1 MQNCKTCDIEKEY
14 GEFYKEVKNKSGF
27 GKTCKE
33 CQSSHKR
40 AYYIKNRESLL
51 KKRAEYRKN
60 NKDKIKKY
68 QEEYSCENPQVA
80 RKAKKKWRLKPEN
93 KEQMANLSKNWA
105 VNNRDKRRYMSSRRR
120 ASKLNATPKW
130 ADMEK
135 IAGVYTGAKKLEDLM
150 GLKFHVDHIIPLQGE
165 NVCGLHIWENL
176 QVLEASLNIKKGN
189 KL

>member
-14 GEFYKEVKNKSGF
+14 GEFYKDTKNKSNF
-27 GKTCKE
+27 SKICRVCEKARTKV
-33 CQSSHKR
+33 
-40 AYYIKNRESLL
+40 YYLDNRESLL

-60 NKDKIKKY
+60 NKEKIDKY
-68 QEEYSCENPQVA
+68 QKSYGAENRHVG
-80 RKAKKKWRLKPEN
+80 RKSNEKWKTKPEN
-93 KEQMANLSKNWA
+93 KKKMAKLSKDWA
-105 VNNRDKRRYMSSRRR
+105 ARNIDKRRYMSSRRR
-120 ASKLNATPKW
+120 ASKLKATPEW
-130 ADMEK
+130 ADMKK
-135 IAGVYTGAKKLEDLM
+135 IAGVYTGAKMLEDLL